1 MKKIS
6 LVIAFLLGLGLQ
18 SLTANSNATSVSSD
32 EKTAFGPLEEN
43 PNDDELKKLL
53 KRRYNLALDCHEAF
67 LVREQSNETRDLMS
81 MSRVVDVSEVLL
93 EAGLEVFDDPKV
105 QERLLVEHIDRLKAF
120 GDLVAITE
128 NEGAQCN
135 AAIRKLTAEIR
146 LLKFRRQMQ
155 AAPGK

>member
-1 MKKIS
+1 VKMIS
-6 LVIAFLLGLGLQ
+6 LAFAFFLGLGLQ
-18 SLTANSNATSVSSD
+18 SFTANSNGQTAPD
-32 EKTAFGPLEEN
+32 EKKSEFITLDED
-43 PNDDELKKLL
+43 PNDDELRRLL
-53 KRRYNLALDCHEAF
+53 KRRYNIALGC
-67 LVREQSNETRDLMS
+67 VRESDVRGQLSDRRDLTT
-81 MSRVVDVSEVLL
+81 MSRGLDANEVLL

-120 GDLVAITE
+120 GDVVAITE